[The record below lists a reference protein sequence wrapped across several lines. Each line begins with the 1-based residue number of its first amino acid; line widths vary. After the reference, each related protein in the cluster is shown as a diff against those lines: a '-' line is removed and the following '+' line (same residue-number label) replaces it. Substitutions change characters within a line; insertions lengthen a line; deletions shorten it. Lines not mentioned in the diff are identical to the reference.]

1 MKRKL
6 EQTTSDEKNSVNDKK
21 YRVSQESKVSRC
33 KREREETKRY
43 SGNASGSDEEEEL
56 HTNKKR
62 KGIHHIEKCGKEY
75 TFIKYKNVPT
85 YIC

>member
-6 EQTTSDEKNSVNDKK
+6 EQTTSNDEKGVNDKK

-33 KREREETKRY
+33 KREREEIKRY

-62 KGIHHIEKCGKEY
+62 KGIHVIEKCGKEY
-75 TFIKYKNVPT
+75 IIIKYKNVPT

>member
-6 EQTTSDEKNSVNDKK
+6 DQTTSNEENNVNDKK
-21 YRVSQESKVSRC
+21 YRVSRC
-33 KREREETKRY
+33 KREREEIKRY

-56 HTNKKR
+56 HTNKKQ
-62 KGIHHIEKCGKEY
+62 KGIHHIERCGKEY
-75 TFIKYKNVPT
+75 TFIKYKNVPS